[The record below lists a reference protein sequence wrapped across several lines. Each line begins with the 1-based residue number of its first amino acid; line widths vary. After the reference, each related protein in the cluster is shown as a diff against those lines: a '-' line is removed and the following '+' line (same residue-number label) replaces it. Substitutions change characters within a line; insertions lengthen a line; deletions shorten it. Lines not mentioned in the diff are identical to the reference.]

1 MHPRAHLTTSGEI
14 VRQNMTEGQAGVPL
28 EISVDFID
36 INNCE
41 PLSNYWID
49 MWQVNCYPCL
59 ILSSKH

>member
-1 MHPRAHLTTSGEI
+1 
-14 VRQNMTEGQAGVPL
+14 MTEGQAGVPL

-49 MWQVNCYPCL
+49 MLQVNCYPCL